1 MSNQI
6 SPFTSEHTI
15 VPNGTFKFFF
25 SKKFMGGLKHVVSMH
40 LKELKI
46 THPDWTLVEVV
57 VFILSDV
64 NKKLT
69 APMVLELVEHI
80 ATEWAK
86 ETVDASEPMLLEAVG

>member
-15 VPNGTFKFFF
+15 VPNGTFNFPLP
-25 SKKFMGGLKHVVSMH
+25 KKFMPILTRSILNRVK
-40 LKELKI
+40 KLKI

-57 VFILSDV
+57 AFILSDV

-69 APMVLELVEHI
+69 APMLLELVQHI
-80 ATEWAK
+80 TTEWAK
-86 ETVDASEPMLLEAVG
+86 ETVDTPETMVLEAVG

>member
-15 VPNGTFKFFF
+15 VPNGSFNFPLP
-25 SKKFMGGLKHVVSMH
+25 KKFMPILTRSVLKRV
-40 LKELKI
+40 KELKI

-57 VFILSDV
+57 AFILSDV

-69 APMVLELVEHI
+69 APMLLELVEHI

-86 ETVDASEPMLLEAVG
+86 ETIDASEPMLLEAVG

>member
-6 SPFTSEHTI
+6 SPFTSEHTM

-25 SKKFMGGLKHVVSMH
+25 SKKFMPILMHSVSMH
-40 LKELKI
+40 LKELKVM
-46 THPDWTLVEVV
+46 HPDWTLVEVV
-57 VFILSDV
+57 AFILSDV

-80 ATEWAK
+80 MSEWTKATVE
-86 ETVDASEPMLLEAVG
+86 ASEPMLLEAV

>member
-15 VPNGTFKFFF
+15 VPNGTFNFPLP
-25 SKKFMGGLKHVVSMH
+25 KKFMPILIRSVLNRVKRLKV
-40 LKELKI
+40 

-57 VFILSDV
+57 AFILSDV

-80 ATEWAK
+80 MSEWTTATVE
-86 ETVDASEPMLLEAVG
+86 ASEPMLLEAV